1 MERCRIVA
9 LRRRRFGSS
18 FSVMCCVG
26 AAPRRSTRPST
37 EQGRRRGAKCGRVAA
52 PQDKSCETLRLRER
66 ERERER
72 EGFQTQKIEL
82 GFADLGLGLILY
94 RIGFASWAKA
104 SWAKLFGSKI

>member
-1 MERCRIVA
+1 MERCRIIA
-9 LRRRRFGSS
+9 RRRRRFGSP
-18 FSVMCCVG
+18 FSVLGCVG
-26 AAPRRSTRPST
+26 AAPCRSTRSST

-52 PQDKSCETLRLRER
+52 PQDKSCETLRLCVCVRER

-94 RIGFASWAKA
+94 RIGFASWAK
-104 SWAKLFGSKI
+104 LFGSKI